1 MYKFNVD
8 VDVDV
13 DEQTSIE
20 QKWFSEC
27 MVGGDSRGKKRRA
40 RADGFGFKVR
50 ETNAILE
57 DTVMTINL
65 YALARLRKLQ
75 AKSSK

>member
-1 MYKFNVD
+1 MDLYKFNVD

-27 MVGGDSRGKKRRA
+27 MVGGDSRGKKKEELEPRGLVLRSEKQTP
-40 RADGFGFKVR
+40 FLK
-50 ETNAILE
+50 IL
-57 DTVMTINL
+57 
-65 YALARLRKLQ
+65 
-75 AKSSK
+75 S